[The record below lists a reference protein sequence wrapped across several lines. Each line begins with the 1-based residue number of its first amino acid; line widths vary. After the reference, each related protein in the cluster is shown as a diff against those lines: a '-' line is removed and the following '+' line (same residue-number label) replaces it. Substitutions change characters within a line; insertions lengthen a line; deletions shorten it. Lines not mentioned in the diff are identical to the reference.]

1 VHISSDYRLSYV
13 GRPSDRVKVLIALKM
28 WTLLDPYSESFCLLI
43 YAIAALLPLQQIIN
57 YLHSYLRVIVKKYLD
72 VFISY
77 VSKALPEH
85 LETALLNLPPLFAYQ
100 LFRVHYVEVHT
111 VGLQAE
117 LVVEFLEKVL
127 VCGIS
132 VK

>member
-1 VHISSDYRLSYV
+1 MHISSDYRLSYV

-77 VSKALPEH
+77 VSKALPEQ